1 MPKSEEKELF
11 DQAVSKKIKKNK
23 PSKLII
29 FVLIIT
35 LFLSIINFIYNLY
48 LDKSLYYII
57 NSLLLLIFNILFI
70 MVIYKSLIKQK
81 TLVILGSLF
90 LIIIYLFNI
99 YVNYSN
105 LFSTSN
111 LINKDIIS
119 VLDYSKINN
128 LKLDYDYEYSDLIK
142 ENHLITYKENNN
154 KMKLSI
160 SLGPNPEKD
169 IYLPNMVSWQS
180 EDVIDYLED
189 NKINNVNIEFV
200 SSDKLENTLIE
211 QSKKNH
217 MKRDDEL
224 KLKFS
229 YGNELGFDNCEIRS
243 LIGMDLLHVVMYLE
257 KNKLKYEIIYDY
269 SNKFKKDIIYKQSI
283 EPGDKV
289 KVNDKTIKIYV
300 SKGKKIKMI
309 DLTNK
314 DIYEASKWLIDNKL
328 IVKNEY
334 RYDSKIK
341 KDHIIKSDKDKDD
354 IVSSGDIIT
363 IYLSKGPIKIKKY
376 KTIDEFE
383 KWAIKN
389 EIDYYVEY
397 EFSDKYKTGEII
409 SSKVDEYNKVNLVV
423 SEGIRNKMIDV
434 TGLSEKE
441 AKNKLDK
448 KNIKYNIT
456 YEKGDKGKVLRQS
469 ISEGANISKDT
480 TVSLIVGK

>member
-11 DQAVSKKIKKNK
+11 DKAVSKKIKKNK
-23 PSKLII
+23 PSKLVI
-29 FVLIIT
+29 FILIIT
-35 LFLSIINFIYNLY
+35 LLLSIINFIYNLY
-48 LDKSLYYII
+48 LDRSLYYII
-57 NSLLLLIFNILFI
+57 NSFLLLIFNIIFI

-81 TLVILGSLF
+81 TLVLLGSLF
-90 LIIIYLFNI
+90 LIIIYSFNI

-111 LINKDIIS
+111 LINEDIMS
-119 VLDYSKINN
+119 VLDYSKSNS

-142 ENHLITYKENNN
+142 ENHLITYKQDKNR
-154 KMKLSI
+154 MLLSI
-160 SLGPNPEKD
+160 SLGSNPDKD
-169 IYLPNMVSWQS
+169 IYLPNMISWKS
-180 EDVIDYLED
+180 KDVLDYLED
-189 NKINNVNIEFV
+189 NKINNVKIEYV
-200 SSDKLENTLIE
+200 SSDKLEDTLIE
-211 QSKKNH
+211 QSRENH
-217 MKRDDEL
+217 MKRSDEL

-229 YGNELGFDNCEIRS
+229 YGDELGFDNCVIRN

-257 KNKLKYEIIYDY
+257 KNKLNYEIIYDY
-269 SNKFKKDIIYKQSI
+269 SDKYDRNIIYKQSI
-283 EPGDKV
+283 NPGDKV
-289 KVNDKTIKIYV
+289 KVNDKSIKIYV

-314 DIYEASKWLIDNKL
+314 DIYEASKWLINNKL

-341 KDHIIKSDKDKDD
+341 KDHIIKSDKSKDD
-354 IVSSGDIIT
+354 TLSSGDIVT

-397 EFSDKYKTGEII
+397 EFSDKYKAGEIVSI
-409 SSKVDEYNKVNLVV
+409 KVDEYNKVNLVV
-423 SEGIRNKMIDV
+423 SEGLKNKMINV

-441 AKNKLDK
+441 AKAKLDK
-448 KNIKYNIT
+448 NNIKYNIT

-469 ISEGANISKDT
+469 ISEGSSISKDT
-480 TVSLIVGK
+480 TVSLIIGK